1 MAGTVY
7 ACITGLCSFVIS
19 VEGNIDYENNFEVA
33 DSEDEILTLRK
44 SVLFWYGIKIK
55 SSSSKEILK

>member
-19 VEGNIDYENNFEVA
+19 AEEKKDYENNFEVA
-33 DSEDEILTLRK
+33 GSEDEILTLRK
-44 SVLFWYGIKIK
+44 SILFWYGIKKK
-55 SSSSKEILK
+55 SDSSKEILK

>member
-7 ACITGLCSFVIS
+7 AYITGLCSFVIS
-19 VEGNIDYENNFEVA
+19 AEGNIDYENNFKVA

-44 SVLFWYGIKIK
+44 SVLFWHVIKK
-55 SSSSKEILK
+55 SQVQVKKF

>member
-7 ACITGLCSFVIS
+7 AYITGLCSFVIS
-19 VEGNIDYENNFEVA
+19 AEGNIDYENNFEVA

-44 SVLFWYGIKIK
+44 SVLFWYGIKKK
-55 SSSSKEILK
+55 SGSSKEILK

>member
-7 ACITGLCSFVIS
+7 AYITGLCSFVIS
-19 VEGNIDYENNFEVA
+19 AEGNIDYENNFEVA

-44 SVLFWYGIKIK
+44 SVLFWNKK
-55 SSSSKEILK
+55 KVRFK

>member
-19 VEGNIDYENNFEVA
+19 AEEEKDYENNFEVA
-33 DSEDEILTLRK
+33 GSEDEILTLRK
-44 SVLFWYGIKIK
+44 SILFWYGIKK
-55 SSSSKEILK
+55 SQIQVKKF